1 MGTSFTLVILI
12 IYLYSISCTLS
23 SDGHAST
30 AIHYDYEAILSLAL
44 HVICLIIQTL
54 VITHFYVKIRK
65 PTRQISKAIK
75 FAAIA
80 VIMFVWIAIL
90 VDIAIGVLDFI
101 TKMDFD
107 IYCYTIYY
115 MRYIRIILF
124 EVVLSLFWIIRLNHT
139 FKYSALEIKFKTF
152 VLIFSLILLLSFG
165 LSVVFVIMF
174 NEIKEDNIFYTELQP
189 GFSDD
194 DDPNAQPIISG
205 NTCYIHWTSD
215 TLFLLLASQV
225 LILME
230 NIGFAIIFLNKLKS
244 LHKIVINSADLSS
257 QSGQRVQKIYQLQ
270 QKHTLLAMIPL
281 IVTFTCYALFD
292 IANFFH
298 LPVSSLYFLTNID
311 MIIKSICMILF
322 FKFYAR
328 RFGQLCC
335 CCIKCIGYTND
346 ELFPYFN
353 PDPEYK
359 QPTIYAKVQKLNL
372 QKQRRKERAKSI
384 KKGIISE
391 DVRHCIK

>member
-1 MGTSFTLVILI
+1 M
-12 IYLYSISCTLS
+12 
-23 SDGHAST
+23 
-30 AIHYDYEAILSLAL
+30 EN
-44 HVICLIIQTL
+44 
-54 VITHFYVKIRK
+54 
-65 PTRQISKAIK
+65 
-75 FAAIA
+75 
-80 VIMFVWIAIL
+80 M
-90 VDIAIGVLDFI
+90 
-101 TKMDFD
+101 
-107 IYCYTIYY
+107 
-115 MRYIRIILF
+115 
-124 EVVLSLFWIIRLNHT
+124 
-139 FKYSALEIKFKTF
+139 
-152 VLIFSLILLLSFG
+152 
-165 LSVVFVIMF
+165 
-174 NEIKEDNIFYTELQP
+174 
-189 GFSDD
+189 GFS
-194 DDPNAQPIISG
+194 
-205 NTCYIHWTSD
+205 
-215 TLFLLLASQV
+215 
-225 LILME
+225 
-230 NIGFAIIFLNKLKS
+230 IIFWNKLKS
-244 LHKIVINSADLSS
+244 LHKFVINSADLSR

-311 MIIKSICMILF
+311 MIIKGICMILF

-391 DVRHCIK
+391 DVCRSLCKQLFTYYIIHYF